1 MNRYER
7 LLSTPAVTLAEF
19 DHPPGVTHAD
29 PEIEETSHHALA
41 FVEEGS
47 FDVTMGGERWVL
59 GPGSMFL
66 TTPGMTFSVR
76 HDEEHPTDRCLSVSF
91 SEDAWEELRSAGV
104 PELAPPHAD
113 VNTRRSFIRHRLT
126 TCQPGQEMRLEL
138 LAGSLVESFDAPAV
152 ARRRASNASAL
163 VRQVDRAVELI
174 DVSFARP
181 LTLRELAGAA
191 HMSPFHFARV
201 FRELV
206 GVPPHRYL
214 MTVRLRHAVRLLQ
227 EGGSVSNACYDV
239 GFASLSHFITVFRE
253 RFGIV
258 PSQARLSRRRALALP
273 RWARR

>member
-7 LLSTPAVTLAEF
+7 LLSTPAVTLAAF

-29 PEIEETSHHALA
+29 PEVEETSHHAMA
-41 FVEEGS
+41 FVEHGT
-47 FDVTMGGERWVL
+47 FDVAMGGKRWL
-59 GPGSMFL
+59 MSPGSMFL
-66 TTPGMTFSVR
+66 TTPGMRFSVR

-104 PELAPPHAD
+104 PELAPPHAE
-113 VNTRRSFIRHRLT
+113 VNARRAFIRHRLMA
-126 TCQPGQEMRLEL
+126 CEQGQEMRLEL
-138 LAGSLVESFDAPAV
+138 LAASLVESFDAPAP
-152 ARRRASNASAL
+152 RRRRPSHTAAL
-163 VRQVDRAVELI
+163 VGQVDRAVELI
-174 DVSFARP
+174 DASFAQP
-181 LTLRELAGAA
+181 LTLRELAAAA

-227 EGGSVSNACYDV
+227 DGGGVSNVCYDV
-239 GFASLSHFITVFRE
+239 GFASLSHFITVFRA

-258 PSQARLSRRRALALP
+258 PSQARVSRRRALALP
-273 RWARR
+273 RWA